1 MAFICKKCRRAF
13 RKDLGTFEEADE
25 YCPHCDNCYVIE
37 AKTAKPAIGLE
48 SEDARVDNSV
58 YEALDPRMKF
68 NPNKDFHTREHRAKE
83 AGNTVDHGGL
93 AGVMQGLANKG
104 ATEQEARARLEEMGA
119 DLSSLDDF
127 GAIDQD
133 LDWS

>member
-48 SEDARVDNSV
+48 SEDARMDNSV
-58 YEALDPRMKF
+58 HEALDPRMKF
-68 NPNKDFHTREHRAKE
+68 NPNKDFHTRETRARE
-83 AGNTVDHGGL
+83 AGDRVDEGGL
-93 AGVMQGLANKG
+93 MGALQGLQSAG
-104 ATEQEARARLEEMGA
+104 ASEQEARARLEEMGA

-127 GAIDQD
+127 TQIDD
-133 LDWS
+133 GLDWS